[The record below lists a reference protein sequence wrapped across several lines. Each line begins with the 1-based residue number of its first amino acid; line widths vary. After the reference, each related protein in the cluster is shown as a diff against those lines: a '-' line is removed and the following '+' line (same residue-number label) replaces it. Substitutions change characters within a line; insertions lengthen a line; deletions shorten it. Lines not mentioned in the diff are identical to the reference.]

1 MVALQAITQLS
12 EFTVMTQH
20 LDSRRHSGSE
30 LTRHTLIGR
39 YGPESGGQNADGS
52 PSTTASIE
60 AMRDAL
66 HSPWPVSTE
75 MASTFA
81 LATTGSSCRL
91 AGGGI
96 AVIAG
101 RPLFRDQQLADL
113 ARRQG
118 DGAALA
124 SGYEA
129 CSQDIFARLSG
140 AFCCVIIDP
149 SADRVLIGID
159 RLGQHAMYYRSEA
172 GVLSFGSFA
181 AGALVCGETAAQ
193 LLQQGVYNY
202 VYFHMVPSPGT
213 VYQALNKLPG
223 AHYLDYQGGTGRL
236 VNYWCPR
243 FSDAAD
249 ELSLDN
255 ASRRLRALL
264 KSSVQKCLPA
274 NGKQVGAFLSGGLD
288 SSTVTGMLAELSER
302 QAAAYSI
309 GFAADGY
316 DEMAYARISARHFG
330 VALNEYYV
338 TPEDV
343 VNALPTIA
351 TSYDEPFGNSS
362 ALPAYFC
369 AKMAVENGVDV
380 LLAGDGGDEFFGGN
394 ERYVKQRLFEHYSSI
409 PRPLRKALVEPL
421 VNILP
426 ASIPLVAKA
435 GSYIAQAN
443 TPLPDRMQSYNF
455 LHRHAAA
462 EIFSDA
468 FLQDVDTGLPLR
480 LLRSIYHRPEPASS
494 LNRMLYLDWQITLA
508 DNDLRKVSHMCALA
522 GVDVA
527 YPMLDDELVE
537 FSCTVPSAW
546 KIKGH
551 NLRHFYKHALT
562 GWLPQETIEKTKQGF
577 GLPFGVW
584 MRTYQPLRE
593 MAYDNLLKL
602 KSRGIVRPEFI
613 DKAIEM
619 HQSQHA
625 AYYGE
630 LVWIFTVF
638 ELWMQ
643 GHPGSYGA

>member
-1 MVALQAITQLS
+1 
-12 EFTVMTQH
+12 MTQH
-20 LDSRRHSGSE
+20 TDSHKHTGNE
-30 LTRHTLIGR
+30 LTRHSIIGQ
-39 YGPESGGQNADGS
+39 YSPHSGSAPADGS
-52 PSTTASIE
+52 PQADGSKQAAARVA

-66 HSPWPVSTE
+66 QSPWPVSTE
-75 MASTFA
+75 TASTFA
-81 LATTGSSCRL
+81 LATTGSSCQL

-101 RPLFRDQQLADL
+101 RPHFRDQQLADI
-113 ARRQG
+113 AKRQG

-124 SGYEA
+124 SGYES
-129 CSQDIFARLSG
+129 CSQDIFTRLSG

-149 SADRVLIGID
+149 AADRVLIAID
-159 RLGQHAMYYRSEA
+159 RLGQHSMYYHTEA
-172 GVLSFGSFA
+172 GRLSFCNFA
-181 AGALVCGETAAQ
+181 AGALACSETEAR
-193 LLQQGVYNY
+193 LLHQGVYNY
-202 VYFHMVPSPGT
+202 VYFHMVPSPGS

-223 AHYLDYQGGTGRL
+223 AHYLDYRGGTGRL
-236 VNYWCPR
+236 VNYWCPK
-243 FSDAAD
+243 FSDST
-249 ELSLDN
+249 EKQSLDSS
-255 ASRRLRALL
+255 SRQLRALL
-264 KSSVQKCLPA
+264 KSSVEKCLPA
-274 NGKQVGAFLSGGLD
+274 GGKVGAFLSGGLD
-288 SSTVTGMLAELSER
+288 SSTVTGMLAELSDG

-316 DEMAYARISARHFG
+316 DEMAYARITAKHFG
-330 VALNEYYV
+330 VELNEYYV

-369 AKMAVENGVDV
+369 AKMAVDNGVDV

-394 ERYVKQRLFEHYSSI
+394 ERYVKQRLFEHYSNI
-409 PRPLRKALVEPL
+409 PLPLRKALLEPL
-421 VNILP
+421 IRIMP
-426 ASIPLVAKA
+426 ATLPLVAKA

-455 LHRHAAA
+455 LHRHAAT
-462 EIFSDA
+462 EIFSDE
-468 FLQDVDTGLPLR
+468 FLRDVDTALPLQ
-480 LLRSIYHRPEPASS
+480 LLRSIYHRPGPASS

-537 FSCTVPSAW
+537 FSCNVPSAW
-546 KIKGH
+546 KIKGN
-551 NLRHFYKHALT
+551 NLRHFYKQALT

-584 MRTYQPLRE
+584 MQTYQPLRE
-593 MAYDNLLKL
+593 LAYDNLLKL
-602 KSRGIVRPEFI
+602 KSRHMIRPEFI
-613 DKAIEM
+613 DRAIEM

-643 GHPGSYGA
+643 GHPGSNAA

>member
-1 MVALQAITQLS
+1 
-12 EFTVMTQH
+12 MTQH
-20 LDSRRHSGSE
+20 TDAHKHSGNE
-30 LTRHTLIGR
+30 LTRHSIIGQ
-39 YGPESGGQNADGS
+39 YCPGNVALQSDGS
-52 PSTTASIE
+52 LHTDGSAQAGASVD
-60 AMRDAL
+60 AMSKAL
-66 HSPWPVSTE
+66 QSAWPVITE
-75 MASTFA
+75 TAAAFA
-81 LATTGSSCRL
+81 LATTGSTCQF

-101 RPLFRDQQLADL
+101 RPFFRDQRLADL
-113 ARRQG
+113 AQREG
-118 DGAALA
+118 DAAALA
-124 SGYEA
+124 SGYETY
-129 CSQDIFARLSG
+129 SHDIFTRVFG

-149 SADRVLIGID
+149 AADRVLIAID
-159 RLGQHAMYYRSEA
+159 RLGQHSMYYHTEP
-172 GVLSFGSFA
+172 GMLSFGSFA
-181 AGALVCGETAAQ
+181 AGALRCSEADAQ
-193 LLQQGVYNY
+193 LLHQGVYNY
-202 VYFHMVPSPGT
+202 VYFHMVPSPGS
-213 VYQALNKLPG
+213 VYRALNKLPG
-223 AHYLDYQGGTGRL
+223 AHYLDYQGGTSRL

-243 FSDAAD
+243 FSDSAD
-249 ELSLDN
+249 NQSQESS
-255 ASRRLRALL
+255 SRQLRALL
-264 KSSVQKCLPA
+264 KSSVQRCLPA
-274 NGKQVGAFLSGGLD
+274 SGKVGAFLSGGLD
-288 SSTVTGMLAELSER
+288 SSTVTGMLAELSDR
-302 QAAAYSI
+302 QAEAYSI

-316 DEMAYARISARHFG
+316 DEMAYARLSAKHFG
-330 VALNEYYV
+330 VTLNEYYV

-369 AKMAVENGVDV
+369 AKMAVENGVDI

-394 ERYVKQRLFEHYSSI
+394 ERYVKQRVFEHYRHI
-409 PRPLRKALVEPL
+409 PVPLRKALVEPL

-426 ASIPLVAKA
+426 ASLPLVAKA
-435 GSYIAQAN
+435 ESYIAQAN

-455 LHRHAAA
+455 LHRHAAT

-468 FLQDVDTGLPLR
+468 FLHDVDTSLPLQ
-480 LLRSIYHRPEPASS
+480 LLRSIYHRPDPASS

-537 FSCTVPSAW
+537 FSCNVPSAW
-546 KIKGH
+546 KIKGN
-551 NLRHFYKHALT
+551 NLRHFYKQALT
-562 GWLPQETIEKTKQGF
+562 GWLPRETIEKTKQGF

-584 MRTYQPLRE
+584 MQTYQPLRE

-602 KSRGIVRPEFI
+602 KSRGMVRPDFI

-630 LVWIFTVF
+630 LVWIFTVL

-643 GHPGSYGA
+643 GHSGTNAA